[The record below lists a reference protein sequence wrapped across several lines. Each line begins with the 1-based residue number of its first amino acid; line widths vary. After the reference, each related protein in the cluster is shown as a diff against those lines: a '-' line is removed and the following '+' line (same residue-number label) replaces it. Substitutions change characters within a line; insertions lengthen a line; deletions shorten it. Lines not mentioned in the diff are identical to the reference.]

1 MLSTDDNDEVEKYFL
16 DNLHNN
22 SNLRDFTIAT
32 SFGRPTK
39 KIMNSVNFPTR
50 IFDNQQ
56 SRNSEDTPVR
66 YFFFLILFFV
76 NIRGEGFL

>member
-32 SFGRPTK
+32 SFGRPTTK
-39 KIMNSVNFPTR
+39 KM
-50 IFDNQQ
+50 
-56 SRNSEDTPVR
+56 
-66 YFFFLILFFV
+66 
-76 NIRGEGFL
+76 

>member
-22 SNLRDFTIAT
+22 SNLRDFTIAA

-39 KIMNSVNFPTR
+39 KLWIQQIFQLESLTINSQG
-50 IFDNQQ
+50 ILI
-56 SRNSEDTPVR
+56 
-66 YFFFLILFFV
+66 FFLFDIVLW
-76 NIRGEGFL
+76 IYQR

>member
-22 SNLRDFTIAT
+22 FNLRDFTIAA
-32 SFGRPTK
+32 SFGRPTTK
-39 KIMNSVNFPTR
+39 KSMDSANFPAL

-56 SRNSEDTPVR
+56 SRNSEDNPT
-66 YFFFLILFFV
+66 
-76 NIRGEGFL
+76 